1 MADYTKIPSSA
12 KVKPTPFTANIPDE
26 KLQQMLQLIKI
37 SPIGPAVFEN
47 VDISR
52 TYGMNRDWLIKAK
65 DEWSNKFDW
74 RAHEKRI
81 NSFPNYKTEVTD
93 DDGTKWDMHFLA
105 LFSNNE
111 NAVPLG
117 FFHGWPGSFL
127 EFLDMLDLIKNK
139 YTPDTLP
146 YHIIVPSLPGYTFS
160 SGPPTN
166 KDASRIEMSRV
177 CGKLMHA
184 LGFEKGYL
192 AQGGDL
198 GSFVSR
204 QLAQD
209 DDACKGFHLNMAIVP
224 PPENA
229 NELPIDDL
237 EKKQQQKGK
246 TWIDTGTAYGQEHGT
261 RTATIGLVL
270 SSSPVAMLA
279 WIGEKFLEW
288 SDADPPVDK
297 ILESV
302 SLYWLTDT
310 FPRCIYPYRSVSSPP
325 LYSSCTRL
333 TYDRFTVPKDKPFRR
348 NASPR
353 SPTQSLWDSRGS
365 LGSSFL
371 HPSAGSQRRVISSTP
386 IVTQTAAISQP
397 WRSLQSYSPMWRTG

>member
-47 VDISR
+47 VDTSR

-74 RAHEKRI
+74 RAYEKRI
-81 NSFPNYKTEVTD
+81 NSFPNYKIEVTD

-111 NAVPLG
+111 NAIPLG

-229 NELPIDDL
+229 NELPIDGL

-297 ILESV
+297 ILESIYGPERQAIQEKCKPKKPNTKPMGF
-302 SLYWLTDT
+302 SW
-310 FPRCIYPYRSVSSPP
+310 FPGE
-325 LYSSCTRL
+325 L
-333 TYDRFTVPKDKPFRR
+333 VP
-348 NASPR
+348 
-353 SPTQSLWDSRGS
+353 
-365 LGSSFL
+365 
-371 HPSAGSQRRVISSTP
+371 TP
-386 IVTQTAAISQP
+386 ISWVATSGNLVHSNRHSSGGHFAAMEKP
-397 WRSLQSYSPMWRTG
+397 AELFADVEDWVKVAWK